1 MFLKQDVFPALY
13 STSFTAQTLSPSTI
27 VLHLTIPL
35 YILNILYIMPQSSP
49 KINQL
54 QTGLSSDNVLTMFYE
69 PTNNNRARI

>member
-1 MFLKQDVFPALY
+1 
-13 STSFTAQTLSPSTI
+13 
-27 VLHLTIPL
+27 
-35 YILNILYIMPQSSP
+35 MPQSSP